1 MHASSTFSKKKKKKT
16 LEYFLLYA
24 EKRERG
30 AHRIFRAHNLTRAP
44 NELPVAANCAIS
56 LNLGG
61 TEKRQVRRTPD

>member
-1 MHASSTFSKKKKKKT
+1 MHASLASSKET
-16 LEYFLLYA
+16 LEYFLLRA
-24 EKRERG
+24 EKRERER

-61 TEKRQVRRTPD
+61 TEKRRVRRTPD

>member
-1 MHASSTFSKKKKKKT
+1 MHASLASSKET
-16 LEYFLLYA
+16 LEYFLLRA
-24 EKRERG
+24 EKRERERER

-61 TEKRQVRRTPD
+61 TEKRRVRRTPD